1 MSKEE
6 SQSQWQQG
14 DYKGF
19 SPSTDWDNVDFS
31 KSPAIQEMPVISAIC
46 DPQNSDVVEVK
57 NGKIQVKGKSK
68 NDIMTHMNYIKLNHM
83 NKFYYFC
90 DTLHSKFL
98 KYL

>member
-1 MSKEE
+1 LYLYLTTHLTGKITVSKEE

-46 DPQNSDVVEVK
+46 DPQNSDVVEIK
-57 NGKIQVKGKSK
+57 NGKIQVKGKHE
-68 NDIMTHMNYIKLNHM
+68 NEILRHQFH
-83 NKFYYFC
+83 YFC
-90 DTLHSKFL
+90 DMF
-98 KYL
+98 